1 MKQIPPNIR
10 NKWVLDQHNTFGVP
24 AGYADTF
31 VQKAFGKLVL
41 LVILFIYVENPCIEL
56 KDLLCWRTHALY
68 QNRYIRLQ
76 SQA

>member
-41 LVILFIYVENPCIEL
+41 LVILFIYVGNPCTRRGSYWSNEPFVGFAVL
-56 KDLLCWRTHALY
+56 SSNAVF
-68 QNRYIRLQ
+68 
-76 SQA
+76 